1 MENEPMAEIHKTLK
15 PILEFVFSDC
25 FHWFTSQH
33 NSKYLVFDSVP
44 FKEVLFSAGRDQLF
58 CTKPF
63 FIPNLD
69 VKPGIPLNLFAS
81 APGVRFRFVT
91 SSKDKI
97 EETKRKTRFSK
108 FDPIQGNP
116 KPTSKHIT
124 FKKSY
129 NSAKKKKK
137 KRLKEREG

>member
-97 EETKRKTRFSK
+97 EKRSEKRDFPNLTRYKGTRS
-108 FDPIQGNP
+108 QLRS
-116 KPTSKHIT
+116 TSPLKSRIT
-124 FKKSY
+124 VQKRRKK
-129 NSAKKKKK
+129 NV
-137 KRLKEREG
+137 